1 MTNKNILL
9 ENQKLNLTK
18 FLLIFRKIYIMRKLL
33 SIYILSL
40 ITIFSCNDTTDTNE
54 EFNFFAEKFQDIQVL
69 RYQIPGFDELNLNQ
83 KKLVYYLTEAGL
95 AGRDI
100 MYDQNYRH
108 NLSIRRALEKI
119 YTNYDG
125 DKRADEW
132 NNFEVY
138 LKRIWF
144 ANGIH
149 HHYSN
154 DKFDPN
160 FSKEYLEYLLSETGT
175 QLNKDAFEVIFN
187 ENDSKKVNRDQ
198 SKGLVIGSAVNFY
211 GDDVTEKDVDDFY
224 SNKKSP
230 DPNKPLSFGLNSKLV
245 RENGKLIEKT
255 YKIDGM
261 YSSSIEKII
270 FWIEK
275 AKEVAENEKQKKAFD
290 LLIEYYKTGD
300 LKTWDDYNIAWVET
314 TGGDV
319 DYINGFIEVYNDPKG
334 YRGSYESVVQ
344 IKDFEMSR
352 KMSAI
357 SEDAQWFEDNSTI
370 MDEHKKKN
378 VVGISYNTVNVAGES
393 GDASPS
399 TPIGINLPNANWIRA
414 NHGSKSI
421 SLGNI
426 LFAYGQAGS
435 SGRLEE
441 FGYDKE
447 GIELEKKYGKEADNL
462 HTSLHEVIGHASG
475 QLVEGVGT
483 PKETLKSY
491 ASTLE
496 EARADLV
503 GLYFIPDKKM
513 EELGVAHSSEEMGRV
528 SYDDYIRNGLMTQ
541 LIRIKLGDDI
551 EQSHMRNRQTVSKWV
566 YEKGKPENVIEKI
579 VENGKTYFVINDY
592 TRLRSLFG
600 ELLREVQR
608 IKSEG
613 DYEAGKNLIEKYG
626 VKVDKELHAEIL
638 KRNEKFNTAPYSG
651 FINPELVP
659 VLNDSNEII
668 DIKIIQPKDFATQM
682 LDYAKKYTTLPD
694 YN

>member
-1 MTNKNILL
+1 
-9 ENQKLNLTK
+9 
-18 FLLIFRKIYIMRKLL
+18 MRKLI
-33 SIYILSL
+33 SIYILL
-40 ITIFSCNDTTDTNE
+40 IITVFSCTNKTE
-54 EFNFFAEKFQDIQVL
+54 SGSEFNFFAEQFEDIKVL
-69 RYQIPGFDELNLNQ
+69 RYQIPGFDQLSLQQ
-83 KKLVYYLTEAGL
+83 KKLVYFLTEAGL

-119 YTNYDG
+119 YVNYKGNRDTE
-125 DKRADEW
+125 DW
-132 NNFEVY
+132 NNFETY

-160 FSKEYLEYLLSETGT
+160 FSRDYLSRLLSETGSE
-175 QLNKDAFEVIFN
+175 LNSEAFEVIFN
-187 ENDSKKVNRDQ
+187 DIDSKKVNRDA
-198 SKGLVIGSAVNFY
+198 SKGLVLGSAVNFY
-211 GDDVTEKDVDDFY
+211 GVDVTENDVDNFY
-224 SNKKSP
+224 SSLKSP
-230 DPNKPLSFGLNSKLV
+230 DPKKPLSLGLNSKLI
-245 RENGKLIEKT
+245 REDGKLIEKV
-255 YKIDGM
+255 YRVGGM

-270 FWIEK
+270 YWLEK
-275 AKEVAENEKQKKAFD
+275 AKEVAENQKQEKGLE
-290 LLIEYYKTGD
+290 LLIKYYKTGD
-300 LKTWDDYNIAWVET
+300 LKTWDDYNVAWVEAT
-314 TGGDV
+314 DGDV

-344 IKDFEMSR
+344 IKDFEMSK

-357 SEDAQWFEDNSTI
+357 SNEAQWFEDNSTI
-370 MDEHKKKN
+370 MDAHKKKN

-426 LFAYGQAGS
+426 LYAYGQAGS
-435 SGRLEE
+435 TGRLEE
-441 FGYDKE
+441 FAYSKE
-447 GIELEKKYGKEADNL
+447 EIDLEKKYGKDSDNL
-462 HTSLHEVIGHASG
+462 HTALHEVIGHASG
-475 QLVEGVGT
+475 QIVEGVGT

-491 ASTLE
+491 ASSLE

-513 EELGVAHSSEEMGRV
+513 ESLGIAGSAEDMGRT
-528 SYDDYIRNGLMTQ
+528 SYDGYIRNGLVTQ
-541 LIRIKLGDDI
+541 LIRIKLGDDV
-551 EQSHMRNRQTVSKWV
+551 EQSHMRNRQMVSKWV
-566 YEKGKPENVIEKI
+566 YERGKSENVIEKI
-579 VENGKTYFVINDY
+579 NRDGKTFFVINDY
-592 TRLRSLFG
+592 VRLRELFG

-613 DYEAGKNLIEKYG
+613 DFEAGKNLIETYG
-626 VKVDKELHAEIL
+626 VKIDQDLHEEIL
-638 KRNEKFNTAPYSG
+638 KRNEKFNSAPYSG
-651 FINPELVP
+651 FINPVLVP
-659 VLNDSNEII
+659 VYNSDNEIV
-668 DIKIIQPKDFATQM
+668 DINVTQPKDFASQM
-682 LDYAKKYTTLPD
+682 IDYAEKYTTLPN

>member
-1 MTNKNILL
+1 MLKNKIFILILL
-9 ENQKLNLTK
+9 
-18 FLLIFRKIYIMRKLL
+18 IVSSY
-33 SIYILSL
+33 
-40 ITIFSCNDTTDTNE
+40 SCTNPE
-54 EFNFFAEKFQDIQVL
+54 VEKSNFDFFAEQFEDIKVL
-69 RYQIPGFDELNLNQ
+69 RYQVPGFEELTLKQ
-83 KKLVYYLTEAGL
+83 KKLVYFLTEAGL

-108 NLSIRRALEKI
+108 NLSIRRALENI
-119 YTNYDG
+119 YTKYKG
-125 DKRADEW
+125 DKDNKNW
-132 NNFEVY
+132 KNFEIY

-144 ANGIH
+144 SNGIH

-154 DKFDPN
+154 DKFIPG
-160 FSKEYLEYLLSETGT
+160 FSDEYLQSLLSDTETS
-175 QLNKDAFEVIFN
+175 LNSDALNIIFDDK
-187 ENDSKKVNRDQ
+187 DSKKVNRDA

-211 GDDVTEKDVDDFY
+211 GEDVTEKDVDTFY
-224 SNKKSP
+224 NIMKSP
-230 DPNKPLSFGLNSKLV
+230 DPNKPLSLGLNSKLV
-245 RENGKLIEKT
+245 KEDGKLIEKI
-255 YKIDGM
+255 YRVDGM
-261 YSSSIEKII
+261 YSNSIKKII
-270 FWIEK
+270 YWLNK
-275 AKEVAENEKQKKAFD
+275 AKEVAENKKQEEAFE
-290 LLIEYYKTGD
+290 LLIKYYKTGD
-300 LKTWDDYNIAWVET
+300 LKTWDDYNIAWVEST
-314 TGGDV
+314 EGDV

-357 SEDAQWFEDNSTI
+357 SKEAQWFEDNSTI
-370 MDEHKKKN
+370 MDAHKKKN

-426 LFAYGQAGS
+426 LYAYGQAGS

-447 GIELEKKYGKEADNL
+447 GIELEKKYGKDADNL

-475 QLVEGVGT
+475 QIVEGVGT

-513 EELGVAHSSEEMGRV
+513 EELGVAESSKDMGRV
-528 SYDDYIRNGLMTQ
+528 SYDEYIRNGLMTQ
-541 LIRIKLGDDI
+541 LIRIKLGDNI
-551 EQSHMRNRQTVSKWV
+551 EQSHMRNRQTVSKWA
-566 YEKGKPENVIEKI
+566 YENGKAENIIEKV
-579 VENGKTYFVINDY
+579 VENNKTYFVINDY
-592 TRLRSLFG
+592 EKLRNLFG

-613 DYEAGKNLIEKYG
+613 DYEACKNLIENYG
-626 VKVDKELHAEIL
+626 VKVDQDLHKEIL
-638 KRNEKFNTAPYSG
+638 KRNEKFSSAPYSG

-659 VLNDSNEII
+659 IYNESNEIT
-668 DIKIIQPKDFATQM
+668 DIRITQPKDFATQM
-682 LDYAKKYTTLPD
+682 IDYAKRYTTLPD